1 MHSVS
6 GGENGNRSAFEAA
19 VIPHRKKGLFI
30 SFEGIDGSGKSVQAE
45 RLHVNLLNKGYRAV
59 LLREPGGTAVSERIR
74 DILLDRNHVGLI
86 PLAELFL
93 YEAARAQ
100 LIDEKISPELGENR
114 IVIADRFMD
123 STVAYQAYGRNLS
136 LSMVHEMNN
145 AACKGIFP
153 DLTFFLDISLNVS
166 RKRMIQ
172 SGKNDRMEKQE
183 ASFFR
188 RVRRGYQD
196 AAIREP
202 KRFVR
207 LNGQRKAD
215 ELEKEIL
222 QIVMVL
228 VQNRK
233 NINRKEKT

>member
-19 VIPHRKKGLFI
+19 MIPHRKKGLFI
-30 SFEGIDGSGKSVQAE
+30 SFEGIDGSGKSIQAE
-45 RLHVNLLNKGYRAV
+45 KLHKNLLNKGYRAV
-59 LLREPGGTAVSERIR
+59 LIREPGGTAVSERIR
-74 DILLDRNHVGLI
+74 DILLDRKHVGLI
-86 PLAELFL
+86 PIAELLL

-100 LIDEKISPELGENR
+100 LVNEKISPELGKNR

-123 STVAYQAYGRNLS
+123 STVAYQAFGRKLS

-145 AACKGIFP
+145 VACKGIFP
-153 DLTFFLDISLNVS
+153 DVTFFLDISLNVS

-172 SGKNDRMEKQE
+172 SGKNDRMEKQD
-183 ASFFR
+183 ASFFK
-188 RVRRGYQD
+188 RVQRGYQN
-196 AAIREP
+196 AALREP

-215 ELEKEIL
+215 DLEKEIL
-222 QIVMVL
+222 KIVMVR
-228 VQNRK
+228 VQNNKR
-233 NINRKEKT
+233 INRKEKS